1 MREDDTILD
10 TESSAK
16 VENLR
21 TAEAEDMKQE
31 DIPIGD
37 EFQEKGAGGAAEKPA
52 PSISTDSGNIKFF
65 DKRDRLLYESRIAEA
80 FGLPRK
86 YLVAFREARLKRRD
100 DWVTYQR
107 AVVYTELGFEKAKMW
122 YGKFAGAGAENI
134 EIKSDK
140 EFRFLKVY
148 KMTKNP
154 KLLLAVGVDDEIS
167 NRKKLPAPQIIQRIK
182 VGLSKE
188 WCPGMIIRCR
198 RLNGNLWIYRGKI
211 PQANTKHRFFAKP
224 KQNRAVSHRKPAG
237 LLEDVLKN
245 DNSS

>member
-1 MREDDTILD
+1 M
-10 TESSAK
+10 
-16 VENLR
+16 
-21 TAEAEDMKQE
+21 
-31 DIPIGD
+31 GD
-37 EFQEKGAGGAAEKPA
+37 VKFSDKG
-52 PSISTDSGNIKFF
+52 DF
-65 DKRDRLLYESRIAEA
+65 LYESRVAKA
-80 FGLPRK
+80 LGLPQRD
-86 YLVAFREARLKRRD
+86 LAAFREAKLKDGD
-100 DWVTYQR
+100 DWTSYKG
-107 AVVYTELGFEKAKMW
+107 AVVYSAAGFKKIKKW
-122 YGKFAGAGAENI
+122 FVKFAGAGAGNVEI
-134 EIKSDK
+134 ESDK
-140 EFRFLKVY
+140 EYAFLKVY
-148 KMTKNP
+148 RTTKNP

-224 KQNRAVSHRKPAG
+224 KQNRAVSDRKPAG